1 MQPDLYRLLLKSIA
15 EANILPVTSACNG
28 RCLFCSHLQNPPG
41 LRVYSLPQL
50 GKEEILAL
58 AEFLDPGQ
66 RIVIGES
73 VTRIN
78 EGEPFLHPEFLGI
91 LTGLRRLFPTTS
103 IQITTNG
110 MALTPAAIS
119 FLASLGRV
127 RLVVSLNSATPL
139 GRRKLMGDNDPA
151 AVLRAVASLGD
162 RGIPFDGSI
171 VAMPH
176 LVGWE
181 DLRQTIAFL
190 ARWGAETIRI
200 FLPGYTRYTRREWLP
215 PAGMEEKLR
224 AFVAEEGE
232 RSRVPLILELP
243 FLEDLT
249 PRILGVIVDSPADRA
264 GLRRGDIVT
273 AINGKEPFSRVDA
286 FRQVQKAG
294 RAVIDLNRDG
304 AALQVSLEKEEGAS
318 PGFVMAADL
327 EPALFHSFTRRMRQV
342 VENRALVATSTLA
355 APILASAL
363 DRVQEELPSLE
374 IAAVPNV
381 TFGGNI
387 CCSGLLLLEDF
398 LAALPDRVEGCRPE
412 RVFIP
417 GIAFVDGGRDLRGRS
432 YLELQ
437 TILKTTVELIP

>member
-1 MQPDLYRLLLKSIA
+1 
-15 EANILPVTSACNG
+15 
-28 RCLFCSHLQNPPG
+28 
-41 LRVYSLPQL
+41 
-50 GKEEILAL
+50 
-58 AEFLDPGQ
+58 
-66 RIVIGES
+66 
-73 VTRIN
+73 
-78 EGEPFLHPEFLGI
+78 
-91 LTGLRRLFPTTS
+91 
-103 IQITTNG
+103 
-110 MALTPAAIS
+110 
-119 FLASLGRV
+119 
-127 RLVVSLNSATPL
+127 
-139 GRRKLMGDNDPA
+139 MGDNDPA

-318 PGFVMAADL
+318 PALSWPPTWSRPFSIPLPGGCGRWSRTGPWWPPQPWRHPFWPRPWIGFRR
-327 EPALFHSFTRRMRQV
+327 SF
-342 VENRALVATSTLA
+342 
-355 APILASAL
+355 
-363 DRVQEELPSLE
+363 LPW
-374 IAAVPNV
+374 
-381 TFGGNI
+381 
-387 CCSGLLLLEDF
+387 
-398 LAALPDRVEGCRPE
+398 R
-412 RVFIP
+412 
-417 GIAFVDGGRDLRGRS
+417 
-432 YLELQ
+432 
-437 TILKTTVELIP
+437 